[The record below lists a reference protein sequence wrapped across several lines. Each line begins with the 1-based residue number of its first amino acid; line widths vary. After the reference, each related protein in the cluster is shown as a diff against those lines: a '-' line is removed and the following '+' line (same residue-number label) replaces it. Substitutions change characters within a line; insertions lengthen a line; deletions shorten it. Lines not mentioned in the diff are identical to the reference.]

1 MASSTSLSSMSS
13 SSSHSSTSSNAS
25 LKRIRKPSPYKQV
38 YNFVRAF
45 FTTLYLLLI
54 VLTVPIAFQ
63 VGGVYCGLTFT
74 VTLFC
79 IYSSLTVIRL
89 VLYRNWVV
97 NVLYYSQHLL
107 IPSILTFSLSVF
119 NNNDME
125 QLKLDHIVYY
135 KFFIKPWMY
144 VIQKSTPWFT
154 LLEGLCTVLAI
165 QSIGQTFTWLK
176 LNKSE
181 SWVIVSLLSSGG
193 IITTSMYFLYRIYSS
208 SVEISSASASLI
220 GAILTFC
227 CGVGLY
233 GIISK
238 RGSTVESS
246 LLFAY
251 VVRCIY
257 ETFPELSLLA
267 SNEMGILIS
276 SATNQIRL
284 DVQFLP
290 LLLTDSVT
298 HLVSSLTWN
307 VPVSFQAVLD
317 FFIAAAKTVTP
328 TVLVNLA
335 YRVSVFY
342 SATRII
348 PALKNPQPST
358 RSMRIIYAF
367 SPCIII
373 AVYTH
378 LMMQYS
384 NELDSE
390 LCIWGWWLPLD
401 KREGQEIV
409 VDPWLFWNWINM
421 FSTLGLYALELF
433 SDPQE
438 WKG

>member
-1 MASSTSLSSMSS
+1 MEHLMYY
-13 SSSHSSTSSNAS
+13 
-25 LKRIRKPSPYKQV
+25 R
-38 YNFVRAF
+38 FV
-45 FTTLYLLLI
+45 
-54 VLTVPIAFQ
+54 
-63 VGGVYCGLTFT
+63 
-74 VTLFC
+74 
-79 IYSSLTVIRL
+79 
-89 VLYRNWVV
+89 
-97 NVLYYSQHLL
+97 
-107 IPSILTFSLSVF
+107 
-119 NNNDME
+119 
-125 QLKLDHIVYY
+125 
-135 KFFIKPWMY
+135 IKPWTYM
-144 VIQKSTPWFT
+144 IQKSTPWFT

-176 LNKSE
+176 LHKSE
-181 SWVIVSLLSSGG
+181 SWVIVSLMSSGG

-227 CGVGLY
+227 AGLGLY
-233 GIISK
+233 GIVSN

-251 VVRCIY
+251 IVRCIY

-267 SNEMGILIS
+267 SNEMVILIS
-276 SATNQIRL
+276 SATNQLRQE
-284 DVQFLP
+284 VQYLP
-290 LLLTDSVT
+290 LILTDSMT
-298 HLVSSLTWN
+298 QLVSTLTLN
-307 VPVSFQAVLD
+307 VPVSFQAVME
-317 FFIAAAKTVTP
+317 FFIAASKTITP
-328 TVLVNLA
+328 SVLVNLA

-358 RSMRIIYAF
+358 RSMKIIYAF

-390 LCIWGWWLPLD
+390 LCVWGWWLSD
-401 KREGQEIV
+401 GSRSEQEII

-433 SDPQE
+433 AEPQE
-438 WKG
+438 DHWKID

>member
-1 MASSTSLSSMSS
+1 MT
-13 SSSHSSTSSNAS
+13 
-25 LKRIRKPSPYKQV
+25 RSPYKVV
-38 YNFVRAF
+38 YNYIRAF
-45 FTTLYLLLI
+45 FTTLYLILI
-54 VLTVPIAFQ
+54 VLTVPISFQ
-63 VGGVYCGLTFT
+63 VGGIYCGLTFT

-79 IYSSLTVIRL
+79 IYSTFTVIRL
-89 VLYRNWVV
+89 ILYKNWLV
-97 NVLYYSQHLL
+97 NVMYYSQHLL
-107 IPSILTFSLSVF
+107 IPSLLTLFLSVF
-119 NNNDME
+119 NNNSVE
-125 QLKLDHIVYY
+125 HLKSEYLVYY
-135 KFFIKPWMY
+135 KFVIKPWVY

-176 LNKSE
+176 QQKSE
-181 SWVIVSLLSSGG
+181 SWVIVSLMSSGG
-193 IITTSMYFLYRIYSS
+193 IITTSLYFLYRIYSS
-208 SVEISSASASLI
+208 SVEISAASASLI

-227 CGVGLY
+227 AGIGLY
-233 GIISK
+233 GIISN

-257 ETFPELSLLA
+257 ETFPELSHLA

-276 SATNQIRL
+276 TATNQIRHE
-284 DVQFLP
+284 VQYLP

-298 HLVSSLTWN
+298 QLVSTLTLN
-307 VPVSFQAVLD
+307 VPVSFQAVMD
-317 FFIAAAKTVTP
+317 FLIAASKTMTP
-328 TVLVNLA
+328 SVLVNLA

-358 RSMRIIYAF
+358 RTMRVLYAF

-390 LCIWGWWLPLD
+390 LCIWGWWLTGAPRL
-401 KREGQEIV
+401 EQEVV

-433 SDPQE
+433 ADPYQ
-438 WKG
+438 